1 MGRVMPQTNDARDQ
15 FSRLTAQRVLAYD
28 RLWDALQSGIGVR
41 SADEDYCRCK
51 QACIEAA
58 ERLSEQEFNAK
69 EAAQ

>member
-1 MGRVMPQTNDARDQ
+1 MTRAQ
-15 FSRLTAQRVLAYD
+15 FKSLTAQRMLAYE
-28 RLWDALQSGIGVR
+28 RLWEALESGIRARVR
-41 SADEDYCRCK
+41 RADADYCRCK

>member
-1 MGRVMPQTNDARDQ
+1 MTRAQ
-15 FSRLTAQRVLAYD
+15 FKSLTAQRMLAYE
-28 RLWDALQSGIGVR
+28 RLWEALQSGIGVR

-51 QACIEAA
+51 QACIEAT